1 MHCWLDA
8 WTAKPSTLRL
18 ALTTTTSASE
28 IQRMFYTV

>member
-8 WTAKPSTLRL
+8 WTAEPSTLRL
-18 ALTTTTSASE
+18 ALTKTASTKE